1 MVSGSGLILGIG
13 VDVVAVSEFVEQLG
27 RPGTAI
33 ASSFTGAERRDS
45 AGSGDRDE
53 QSQAKHLAARWAAK
67 EAVIKAWSGG
77 NFGGV
82 PALPSARPQDIEVRT
97 DAWGRPSVRLHGEVA
112 AALGDAVVHL
122 SLTHDGD
129 TAAAFVVIER
139 P

>member
-1 MVSGSGLILGIG
+1 MILGIG
-13 VDVVAVSEFVEQLG
+13 VDVVAVSEFAEQLG

-33 ASSFTGAERRDS
+33 ASSFTGGERRDS
-45 AGSGDRDE
+45 AAAAGGQGRDE
-53 QSQAKHLAARWAAK
+53 QAQAKHLAARWAAK

-77 NFGGV
+77 NFGGA
-82 PALPSARPQDIEVRT
+82 PAVEAVRPRDIEVRT
-97 DAWGRPSVRLHGEVA
+97 DAWGRPSIRLHGEVA
-112 AALGDAVVHL
+112 AALVDAVVHL

>member
-1 MVSGSGLILGIG
+1 M
-13 VDVVAVSEFVEQLG
+13 VAVSEFAEQLG

-33 ASSFTGAERRDS
+33 ASSFTGAERRDC
-45 AGSGDRDE
+45 ADSGRDPAA
-53 QSQAKHLAARWAAK
+53 QAKHFAARWAAK

-77 NFGGV
+77 NFAGP
-82 PALPSARPQDIEVRT
+82 PALETVRPQDIEVRT
-97 DAWGRPSVRLHGEVA
+97 DAWGRPSIRLHGEVA

>member
-1 MVSGSGLILGIG
+1 M
-13 VDVVAVSEFVEQLG
+13 VAVSEFAEQLG

-33 ASSFTGAERRDS
+33 ASSFTSGERRDC
-45 AGSGDRDE
+45 AGDGRDGPA
-53 QSQAKHLAARWAAK
+53 QAKHFAARWAAK

-77 NFGGV
+77 NFAGA
-82 PALPSARPQDIEVRT
+82 PALERVRPADIEVRS
-97 DAWGRPSVRLHGEVA
+97 DAWGRPSIRLHGEVA
-112 AALGDAVVHL
+112 AALGQNAIVHL